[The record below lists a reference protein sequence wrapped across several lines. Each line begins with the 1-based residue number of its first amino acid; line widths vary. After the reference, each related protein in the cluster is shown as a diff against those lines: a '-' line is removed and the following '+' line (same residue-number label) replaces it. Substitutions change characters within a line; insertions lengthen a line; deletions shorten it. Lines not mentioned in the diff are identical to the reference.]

1 MKNLSTLVIFL
12 FLSSFVFAT
21 DGSKDLKKDFVVG
34 DPGISSIN
42 ALAFGPED
50 ILFIGDSKAA
60 QIVALDLSG
69 HSATDNSKINIKDVD
84 GVIAKQLGTTKDQIQ
99 ITDMVVN
106 PSNNNIYLS
115 VMHSSGKALLYMV
128 REEGLVPLVLDN
140 AHYTKASLTDAI
152 DEDAKDRR
160 GRDLRKW
167 AISDLHYSDGKVMVS
182 GLSNQE
188 FASTFR
194 SIDFPYNQQQH
205 YSSLEIYHAA
215 HGQYETHAP
224 IKAFTTAQV
233 NGSEHMIASYTCTPL
248 VVFPL
253 SQMASGEHTKGRTI
267 AELGNWNTP
276 LDIIEMEKDG
286 NRYILMANS
295 ARALMKI
302 KMADIESFGEALTS
316 RVEERS
322 GTAGVDFINLPFVNV
337 QQLAKLNDT
346 QFLMLQRES
355 SGDLVLKTQNN
366 RWL

>member
-1 MKNLSTLVIFL
+1 MKNLVTIVVFL
-12 FLSSFVFAT
+12 FSCFVVYAT
-21 DGSKDLKKDFVVG
+21 DGSEDLKMDFVVG

-42 ALAFGPED
+42 ALAFGPQD

-69 HSATDNSKINIKDVD
+69 HSEVDNSKVNIENVD
-84 GVIAKQLGTTKDQIQ
+84 GVIAQQLGASKDQIQ

-106 PSNNNIYLS
+106 PANNNIYLS

-128 REEGLVPLVLDN
+128 HEEGLVPIVLDN
-140 AHYTKASLTDAI
+140 AKYTKTSLTDAI
-152 DEDAKDRR
+152 EIDAKDRR
-160 GRDLRKW
+160 GRELRKW
-167 AISDLHYSDGKVMVS
+167 AISDLHYSDGQVMVS

-194 SIDFPYNQQQH
+194 SIDFPYNNNQR

-224 IKAFTTAQV
+224 IKAFTTAKI
-233 NGSEHMIASYTCTPL
+233 NGTAHMIASYTCTPL

-253 SQMASGEHTKGRTI
+253 DAMTPGEHTKGRTI

-276 LDIIEMEKDG
+276 LDIIEMEKEDS
-286 NRYILMANS
+286 RYILMANS

-302 KMADIESFGEALTS
+302 KVSDIESYGDS
-316 RVEERS
+316 MVSPVQERS

-346 QFLMLQRES
+346 QFLMLQRQS
-355 SGDLVLKTQNN
+355 DGVLVLKTQNN